1 MFGSRSLE
9 QVVLG
14 LGWAGAGLD
23 LADLDDGAGAERA
36 AVLTQQLLDEYKK
49 RKGDWGAYERA
60 FLRLMAERGIAEKLS
75 PEDFA
80 TRTAMLCSEATAEH
94 CHRRLVA
101 EYLAERWPAVE
112 IIHL

>member
-1 MFGSRSLE
+1 
-9 QVVLG
+9 
-14 LGWAGAGLD
+14 
-23 LADLDDGAGAERA
+23 
-36 AVLTQQLLDEYKK
+36 
-49 RKGDWGAYERA
+49 
-60 FLRLMAERGIAEKLS
+60 MAERGIAEKLS